1 MVVHLQFS
9 PVRLGIATVL
19 ILVFDLIWLK
29 AATTLKVYPSS
40 ALTDVKIGYGLLAW
54 IPLALA
60 QSMGN
65 PKTYL
70 EAIMYGGGVGFLS
83 YSVFNGTELALRPDW
98 RSWKTP
104 TLDILWGTVQHALV
118 ALLVFVIQNDRR
130 KKQNK
135 A

>member
-1 MVVHLQFS
+1 MVQLQFS
-9 PVRLGIATVL
+9 PARLGIATVL
-19 ILVFDLIWLK
+19 ILVFDLVWLK

-40 ALTDVKIGYGLLAW
+40 AFTDVKIGYGLLAW

-70 EAIMYGGGVGFLS
+70 EAIVYGGGVGFLS

-104 TLDILWGTVQHALV
+104 SLDILWGTVQHALV
-118 ALLVFVIQNDRR
+118 ALLTFIIQNAMQDKN
-130 KKQNK
+130 KKN
-135 A
+135 

>member
-1 MVVHLQFS
+1 MVQLQFS
-9 PVRLGIATVL
+9 PARLGIATVL
-19 ILVFDLIWLK
+19 VLVFDLVWLK

-40 ALTDVKIGYGLLAW
+40 AFTDVKIGYGLLAW

-70 EAIMYGGGVGFLS
+70 EAIVYGGGVGFLS

-104 TLDILWGTVQHALV
+104 SLDILWGTVQHALV
-118 ALLVFVIQNDRR
+118 ALLTFIIQNAMQDKN
-130 KKQNK
+130 KKN
-135 A
+135 

>member
-1 MVVHLQFS
+1 MVQLQFS
-9 PVRLGIATVL
+9 PARLGIATFL
-19 ILVFDLIWLK
+19 ILVFDLVWLK

-40 ALTDVKIGYGLLAW
+40 AFTDVKIGYGLLAW

-70 EAIMYGGGVGFLS
+70 EAIVYGGGVGFLS

-104 TLDILWGTVQHALV
+104 SLDILWGTVQHALV
-118 ALLVFVIQNDRR
+118 ALLTFIIQNAMQDKN
-130 KKQNK
+130 KKN
-135 A
+135 

>member
-1 MVVHLQFS
+1 MVQLQFS
-9 PVRLGIATVL
+9 PARLGIATVL
-19 ILVFDLIWLK
+19 ILVFDLVWLK

-40 ALTDVKIGYGLLAW
+40 AFTDVKIGYGLLAW

-70 EAIMYGGGVGFLS
+70 EAIMYGGGVGLLS

-104 TLDILWGTVQHALV
+104 SLDILWGTVQHALV
-118 ALLVFVIQNDRR
+118 ALLTFIIQNAMQDKN
-130 KKQNK
+130 KKN
-135 A
+135 